1 MLFLYPFQLGLLM
14 EKLICE
20 HCGTKLIAA
29 LLLAKTVAGVWIY
42 QICAVGLT

>member
-1 MLFLYPFQLGLLM
+1 M

-42 QICAVGLT
+42 QICAVGLTLLGFVFALIV